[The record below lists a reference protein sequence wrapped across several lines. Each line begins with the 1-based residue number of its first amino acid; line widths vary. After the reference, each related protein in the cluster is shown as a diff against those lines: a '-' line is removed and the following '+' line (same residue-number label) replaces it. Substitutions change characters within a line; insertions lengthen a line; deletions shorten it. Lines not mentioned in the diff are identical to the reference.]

1 MTVSPSKI
9 MLWFRRIIEDLIE
22 TPSPKGFPISGSM
35 ERTVAYNSFLG
46 CGNIEQSPIKGQARP
61 NGLGLIQENQV
72 EEVEDL
78 AHSACPF
85 QAHSHLSDRATH
97 LGSRTID
104 LRADIDRLNWWTCAA
119 KKKKKSRKRPKGNRS
134 KSSGRLGASACGF
147 QRVLPSSFEISIL
160 NPSFQDANRAK
171 AISTL
176 EVGEKMGVTFDIP
189 INSIVERF
197 QELVESE
204 AWL

>member
-1 MTVSPSKI
+1 

-61 NGLGLIQENQV
+61 NGLGLVDVPIVSIENFSGREAGV
-72 EEVEDL
+72 MEEK
-78 AHSACPF
+78 PNKNN
-85 QAHSHLSDRATH
+85 RATH